1 MTNVVA
7 LKTPDVPDFIDRHD
21 LTKMSD
27 DEIEALVI
35 AIRTRRMKSFV
46 VYQETKKEK
55 AAIKGEKLVT
65 RIEAKCEQ
73 FIKKLAT
80 IDKQLEALEKYANEI
95 RGMRIEAGLNPMI

>member
-1 MTNVVA
+1 MTNVVSM
-7 LKTPDVPDFIDRHD
+7 KTASVPEFIDRFD
-21 LTKMSD
+21 LDKMSD
-27 DEIEALVI
+27 DEIEAMVV

-55 AAIKGEKLVT
+55 AAVKQEKLKV
-65 RIEAKCEQ
+65 RIEVKCEQ

-95 RGMRIEAGLNPMI
+95 RGMRIEAGLNPLI